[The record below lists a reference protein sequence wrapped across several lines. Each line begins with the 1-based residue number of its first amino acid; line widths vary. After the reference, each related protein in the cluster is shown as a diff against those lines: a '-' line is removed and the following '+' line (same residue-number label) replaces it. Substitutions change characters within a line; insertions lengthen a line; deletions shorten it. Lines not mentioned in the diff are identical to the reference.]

1 VLVQPLVRG
10 SVEVAVGGLRDPQFG
25 PVVMVGSGGVLVEV
39 LQDVAFRLAPL
50 DREEALRQIRETQCS
65 RLFQG
70 VRGRP
75 PADVEALAEVL
86 VRVGHLVA
94 QETAVRELDLN
105 PVVAGPQGC
114 WAVDARVVL
123 GAAAHTS

>member
-1 VLVQPLVRG
+1 VYK
-10 SVEVAVGGLRDPQFG
+10 
-25 PVVMVGSGGVLVEV
+25 
-39 LQDVAFRLAPL
+39 
-50 DREEALRQIRETQCS
+50 RQ
-65 RLFQG
+65 
-70 VRGRP
+70 
-75 PADVEALAEVL
+75 DVEALAEVL